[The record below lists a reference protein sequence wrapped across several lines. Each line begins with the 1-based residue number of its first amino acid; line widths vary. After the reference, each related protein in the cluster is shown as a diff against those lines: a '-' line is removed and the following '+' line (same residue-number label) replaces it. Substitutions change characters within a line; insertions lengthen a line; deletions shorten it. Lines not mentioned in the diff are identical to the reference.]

1 MIDIIYIIDN
11 TLCYICDRLTPF
23 SSTEIIVIIVI
34 NCDVLFVV
42 IVRLS
47 MFL

>member
-1 MIDIIYIIDN
+1 MIDIIDIIDN

-34 NCDVLFVV
+34 SVINCAVLFA
-42 IVRLS
+42 S
-47 MFL
+47 